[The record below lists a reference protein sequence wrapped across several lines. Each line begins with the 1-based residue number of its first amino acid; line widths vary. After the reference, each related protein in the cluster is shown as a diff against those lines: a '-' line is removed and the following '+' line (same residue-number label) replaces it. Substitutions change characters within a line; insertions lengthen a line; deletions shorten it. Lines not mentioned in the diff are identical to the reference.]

1 MYKAVVM
8 TRFASCKDKMSS
20 QYLICP
26 GMQALNLVHSILVYG
41 LVFAVMCC
49 LLLIQY
55 TIVHVDAYQMH
66 CDPSQTIHEDLKTLD
81 ESWIVVSTIS
91 KIFIYKC
98 SFTDHYRI
106 SVMNVY
112 EWHECICI
120 FMNVYMYVHFTYIDH
135 K

>member
-1 MYKAVVM
+1 MVDILEGFKLVQTVELKCTIQSSCHVQSSGYDK
-8 TRFASCKDKMSS
+8 FASCKDKMSS

-81 ESWIVVSTIS
+81 ES
-91 KIFIYKC
+91 
-98 SFTDHYRI
+98 
-106 SVMNVY
+106 
-112 EWHECICI
+112 
-120 FMNVYMYVHFTYIDH
+120 
-135 K
+135 